1 MSKTVERFAKTAVFH
16 GADRR
21 LEVCQIPV
29 PELSAGEILVRNEY
43 TTLCRSDLSTFTGK
57 RKEATPTILGH
68 EIVGRI
74 ERVGPE
80 VGNLVDIRNVPLAPG
95 DRVSWAIFA
104 SDPNSPLSL
113 RGIPQ
118 KGAGLYKYGHE
129 RIEPGRTLHGGL
141 SQYTILRPHTPIAK
155 LSDAIPLPIC
165 SIVNCAVATV
175 AGALRLAGDVSG
187 KRILVAG
194 AGMLG
199 LVACAMA
206 RACGASEIAVLDTDV
221 KRLQRSVRF
230 GASELM
236 WSQAVSVEAETKS
249 ELGVSIVDLSGD
261 RMLECESFDAVLE
274 FTGAASVME
283 QSLQW
288 LAIGGVAVW
297 VGAVHPGP
305 SVAISAEMVVR
316 RLLSIRG
323 LHNYNREDF
332 LRAIEFIESSW
343 QQYPF
348 RELVDDRFTL
358 DNVND
363 AFRCGVEE
371 NPFRVGVRLE

>member
-1 MSKTVERFAKTAVFH
+1 MSDLVERYAKTAVFH
-16 GADRR
+16 GADRP

-29 PELSAGEILVRNEY
+29 PELCAGEVLVRNEY

-74 ERVGPE
+74 EEVGPE
-80 VGNLVDIRNVPLAPG
+80 VRNLVDIRNVPLAVG

-104 SDPNSPLSL
+104 SDPHSPLSL

-129 RIEPGRTLHGGL
+129 RIEPGKTLHGGL
-141 SQYTILRPHTPIAK
+141 SQFTILRPHTPIAR
-155 LSDAIPLPIC
+155 LSDSIPPPIC

-175 AGALRLAGDVSG
+175 AGALRLADDVRG

-206 RACGASEIAVLDTDV
+206 RVRGAGEIAVLDTDIT
-221 KRLQRSVRF
+221 RLQRATRF
-230 GASELM
+230 GARSLM
-236 WSQAVSVEAETKS
+236 SSRAVSAET
-249 ELGVSIVDLSGD
+249 EVNRTEDVSVVDLSGD
-261 RMLECESFDAVLE
+261 RTLDCEPFDTVLE
-274 FTGAASVME
+274 FTGATPVME
-283 QSLQW
+283 RTLQW

-323 LHNYNREDF
+323 LHNYNRDDF
-332 LRAIEFIESSW
+332 LKAIEFIETAW
-343 QQYPF
+343 QEYPF
-348 RELVDDRFTL
+348 GELVDDRFTL
-358 DNVND
+358 DNVNE